1 MSSTVRNVIIVLL
14 LAAAVAF
21 LPGAG
26 IASGLIS
33 YLLSLLFLGG
43 MAFFVARLYMEHR
56 LDLDSLGERR
66 RAMLYGAVGVAILTV
81 SATPRL
87 WNSGPGTLVWFLLIG
102 LASYVLY
109 SVYRSYR
116 DLA

>member
-1 MSSTVRNVIIVLL
+1 MSSTARNIVIVLL

-87 WNSGPGTLVWFLLIG
+87 WNSGAGTFVWFLLIG

-109 SVYRSYR
+109 LVYRSYR

>member
-1 MSSTVRNVIIVLL
+1 VSRPARNVVIVLA

-26 IASGLIS
+26 LASGLLS

-43 MAFFVARLYMEHR
+43 MAWFVARIYMEHR
-56 LDLDSLGERR
+56 LDLDALGERR
-66 RAMLYGAVGVAILTV
+66 RALLYGAIGLAVLTV

-87 WNSGPGTLVWFLLIG
+87 WQTGAGTLAWFALIG
-102 LASYVLY
+102 AASYVLY
-109 SVYRSYR
+109 AVYRSYR
-116 DLA
+116 ELT

>member
-1 MSSTVRNVIIVLL
+1 VSATARNIVIVLL

-87 WNSGPGTLVWFLLIG
+87 WNSGPGTFVWFLLIG

-109 SVYRSYR
+109 LVYRSYR

>member
-1 MSSTVRNVIIVLL
+1 VTATVRNVLIILA

-66 RAMLYGAVGVAILTV
+66 RAMLYGAIGVAILTV

-87 WNSGPGTLVWFLLIG
+87 WNTGPGTFIWFLLIG

-109 SVYRSYR
+109 LVYRSYR
-116 DLA
+116 GLV